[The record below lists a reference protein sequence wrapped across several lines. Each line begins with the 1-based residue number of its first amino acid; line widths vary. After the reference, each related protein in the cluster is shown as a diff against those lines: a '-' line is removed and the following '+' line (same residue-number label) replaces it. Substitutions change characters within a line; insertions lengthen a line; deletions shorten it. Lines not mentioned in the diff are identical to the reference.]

1 MLKIEAKGKTKTVTF
16 SMKEADV
23 RDLKELA
30 KYYEINKSELVRK
43 MVEREKQDIK
53 KPGNNN

>member
-1 MLKIEAKGKTKTVTF
+1 MLNIKTKGKTKTVTF

-23 RDLKELA
+23 KDLKELA
-30 KYYEINKSELVRK
+30 KYYEINKSELIRA
-43 MVEREKQDIK
+43 MIEQEKQDIK

>member
-43 MVEREKQDIK
+43 MVEQEKQDIK